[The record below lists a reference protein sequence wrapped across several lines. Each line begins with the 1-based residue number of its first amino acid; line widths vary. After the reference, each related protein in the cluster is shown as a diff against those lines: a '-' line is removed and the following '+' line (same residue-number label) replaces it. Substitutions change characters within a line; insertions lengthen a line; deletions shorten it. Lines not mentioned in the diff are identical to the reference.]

1 MLRFRAFT
9 IYYTL
14 VSFIFNMADNVRVS
28 TPPRRPCSMIN
39 GGVER
44 VQSKVIIKRASC
56 LVLLCEGNHIRYTL
70 NWGWYEQKKTPNAFA
85 IRLSALLART
95 LSAFRKIDLT
105 IRIELNPSLH
115 FLEDNWPQFGR
126 WLKKDDAPELYHGER
141 EAHLPWC
148 RLFRLNAQWVYL
160 ARHKW

>member
-14 VSFIFNMADNVRVS
+14 VSLIFNIADNVRVS
-28 TPPRRPCSMIN
+28 TPPRRPCSMID

-56 LVLLCEGNHIRYTL
+56 LVLLR
-70 NWGWYEQKKTPNAFA
+70 
-85 IRLSALLART
+85 
-95 LSAFRKIDLT
+95 DLT

-126 WLKKDDAPELYHGER
+126 GLKKDDVPEL
-141 EAHLPWC
+141 
-148 RLFRLNAQWVYL
+148 
-160 ARHKW
+160 